1 MKRNTYFKAKLVVSS
16 DEEALYNTFPVYVV
30 GTLDLFIMAILQGE
44 LNTFSVCM
52 LVMATA
58 MACIAAY
65 KIGLNST
72 KR

>member
-44 LNTFSVCM
+44 LKTFSVCM
-52 LVMATA
+52 LVMGTA
-58 MACIAAY
+58 MACRAAY

>member
-44 LNTFSVCM
+44 LNTFQFVC
-52 LVMATA
+52 L
-58 MACIAAY
+58 
-65 KIGLNST
+65 
-72 KR
+72 